1 MNAMDRGGHAA
12 LMDGVYRRQRH
23 IYDATRKFFL
33 LGRDRL
39 IAELGPP
46 EGGAVLEVGCGTGR
60 NLIVAARRWPKAR
73 FHGLDISTQM
83 LETARE
89 KIAAA
94 GLSDRIALAQADAT
108 DFDAQALF
116 GRARFDRV
124 FLSYSLSMIPDWP
137 GALRAS
143 AAVVGDG
150 GALQAVDFGTQDG
163 WPAAP
168 RSLLRWWLA
177 KFHVAPRE
185 DLPAR
190 LASVATDAGL
200 EPPKVT
206 RLYGGFALLLRSG
219 RSASGRR

>member
-1 MNAMDRGGHAA
+1 MTGSHAA

-39 IAELGPP
+39 IAELAPP
-46 EGGAVLEVGCGTGR
+46 PGGAVLEVGCGTGR
-60 NLIVAARRWPKAR
+60 NLIVAARRWPQAR
-73 FHGLDISTQM
+73 LYGLDISGQM
-83 LETARE
+83 LATARE

-94 GLSDRIALAQADAT
+94 GLADRIVLAQADAT
-108 DFDAQALF
+108 DFDPQALF
-116 GRARFDRV
+116 GRAAFDRV

-137 GALRAS
+137 GAIRAS
-143 AAVVGDG
+143 AAAVAPG

-163 WPAAP
+163 WAATP
-168 RSLLRWWLA
+168 RAVLRWWLA

-190 LASVATDAGL
+190 MASMAAQAGL
-200 EPPKVT
+200 DAPQVT
-206 RLYGGFALLLRSG
+206 RLYRGFAVLLRAA
-219 RSASGRR
+219 RPASR

>member
-1 MNAMDRGGHAA
+1 MTGSHAA

-39 IAELGPP
+39 IAELAPP
-46 EGGAVLEVGCGTGR
+46 VGGAVLEVGCGTGR
-60 NLIVAARRWPKAR
+60 NLIVAARRWPQAR
-73 FHGLDISTQM
+73 FYGLDISEQM
-83 LETARE
+83 LATARE

-94 GLSDRIALAQADAT
+94 GLTDRITLAQADAT

-116 GRARFDRV
+116 GHAAFDRV

-137 GALRAS
+137 GAIRAS
-143 AAVVGDG
+143 AAAVAPG

-163 WPAAP
+163 WAAAP
-168 RSLLRWWLA
+168 KATLRWWLA

-185 DLPAR
+185 DLPQRMA
-190 LASVATDAGL
+190 AIGAEAGL
-200 EPPKVT
+200 DAPTVT
-206 RLYGGFALLLRSG
+206 RLYRGFAVLLRAARPVS
-219 RSASGRR
+219 R